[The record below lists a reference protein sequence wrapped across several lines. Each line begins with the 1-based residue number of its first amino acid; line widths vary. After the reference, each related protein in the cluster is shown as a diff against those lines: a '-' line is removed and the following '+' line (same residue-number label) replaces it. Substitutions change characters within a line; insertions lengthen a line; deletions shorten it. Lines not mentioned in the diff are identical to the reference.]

1 MSAYRQLVDRF
12 NQISAIRGASAMLG
26 WDAETMMPDGAAGV
40 RGEQLAAL
48 AGVAHE
54 KITDAGLSDLL
65 EAAKAEPLEGWEA
78 ANLREMDRS
87 YRHAN
92 ALPNDLVAALTKAT
106 SHCTHVW
113 QAARPKNDF
122 ESFAKAFEP
131 VLKLV
136 REASVAK
143 SEALGLDPYDAM
155 LDEYDPG
162 MSAAQVDQYFG
173 ELQAFLPD
181 FLNEALDHQAT
192 HRQFKPLEGKT
203 STEAQEKLGRT
214 FMTALG
220 FDFNHGRIDVSAH
233 PFCGGVPGDVR
244 LTTRYND
251 DAFSQSLYGVLH
263 ETGHA
268 MYELGLPEQW
278 CGQPVGQAR
287 GMSMHESQ
295 SLFLDMQLCRT
306 DEFLRYALPVV
317 RDTFG
322 VGGDTWEAE
331 NFKRSLLKVER
342 GLIRVDADEVTYPLH
357 VMLRYRLEKALLS
370 GDLQINDMEAAWND
384 EMKKSIG
391 VVPDGVGNGCMQD
404 IHWPS
409 GAIGYFPTYTIGAM
423 IAAQLFDTLKAQVPT
438 WADDVQK
445 GDFGSV
451 FKWLRENVHHKA
463 SLHSTPELI
472 TQATGKPLDVGI
484 FKAHLRE
491 RYLGA

>member
-12 NQISAIRGASAMLG
+12 NQISAIRGASSMLS
-26 WDAETMMPDGAAGV
+26 WDAETMMPDGAASV

-54 KITDAGLSDLL
+54 KITDAALSDLIEQAKG
-65 EAAKAEPLEGWEA
+65 EALEGWDA
-78 ANLREMDRS
+78 ANLIEMERS
-87 YRHAN
+87 FHHAN
-92 ALPNDLVAALTKAT
+92 ALPNDLVSALTKAT

-113 QAARPKNDF
+113 QAARPKDDF

-143 SEALGLDPYDAM
+143 SEALGLEPYDAM

-162 MSAAQVDQYFG
+162 MSSAQVDEYFG
-173 ELQAFLPD
+173 ALQAFLPD
-181 FLNEALDHQAT
+181 FLNEALEHQT
-192 HRQFKPLEGKT
+192 KNRQFTPLEGET
-203 STEAQEKLGRT
+203 PTDAQEKLGRK

-251 DAFSQSLYGVLH
+251 EAFSQSLYGVLH

-268 MYELGLPEQW
+268 MYELGLPEKW
-278 CGQPVGQAR
+278 RGQPVGQAR

-306 DEFLRYALPVV
+306 DEFLAYALPVA
-317 RDTFG
+317 RDAFNVSG
-322 VGGDTWEAE
+322 STWEAE
-331 NFKRSLLKVER
+331 NFKRSLLEVER
-342 GLIRVDADEVTYPLH
+342 GFIRVDADEVTYPLH

-370 GDLQINDMEAAWND
+370 GDLQINYLEAAWND
-384 EMKKSIG
+384 EMKKSVG
-391 VVPDGVGNGCMQD
+391 VVPDRVGNGCMQD

-423 IAAQLFDTLKAQVPT
+423 IAAQLFDTLKTQVPS
-438 WADDVQK
+438 WADDVKK
-445 GDFGSV
+445 GDFSSIFV
-451 FKWLRENVHHKA
+451 WLRENVHQKA
-463 SLHSTPELI
+463 SSHSTPELI
-472 TQATGKPLDVGI
+472 TQATGKPLDVEI
-484 FKAHLRE
+484 FKNHLRD
-491 RYLGA
+491 RYLS

>member
-12 NQISAIRGASAMLG
+12 NQISAIRGAASMLG

-40 RGEQLAAL
+40 RGEQLSAL

-65 EAAKAEPLEGWEA
+65 EAAKGEQLVGWEA
-78 ANLREMDRS
+78 ANLREMERS
-87 YRHAN
+87 FHHAN
-92 ALPNDLVAALTKAT
+92 ALPNDLVAAMTKAT

-113 QAARPKNDF
+113 QGARAKNDF

-162 MSAAQVDQYFG
+162 MRSSQIDQYFG
-173 ELQAFLPD
+173 ELQAFLTD
-181 FLNEALDHQAT
+181 FLNEALDHQGQ

-203 STEAQEKLGRT
+203 PTKAQEELGRT

-268 MYELGLPEQW
+268 MYEMGLPEQW
-278 CGQPVGQAR
+278 RGQPVGQAR

-306 DEFLRYALPVV
+306 DEFLGYALPVV
-317 RDTFG
+317 RDAFG
-322 VGGDTWEAE
+322 VSGDTWEAE

-384 EMKKSIG
+384 EMQKSIG
-391 VVPDGVGNGCMQD
+391 VVPDEVGNGCMQD

-423 IAAQLFDTLKAQVPT
+423 IAAQLFDTLKTQVPT
-438 WADDVQK
+438 WSDDVQR
-445 GDFGSV
+445 GDFSSV

-463 SLHSTPELI
+463 SLHATPELI
-472 TQATGKPLDVGI
+472 TQATGKPLDVSI
-484 FKAHLRE
+484 FKNHLRA
-491 RYLGA
+491 RYLGE

>member
-12 NQISAIRGASAMLG
+12 KQISSIRGASAMLG
-26 WDAETMMPDGAAGV
+26 WDAETMMPDGASGV

-48 AGVAHE
+48 AAVAHE
-54 KITDAGLSDLL
+54 KITDPAISDWIE
-65 EAAKAEPLEGWEA
+65 EAKGEGLEGWDA
-78 ANLREMDRS
+78 ANLNEIERT

-92 ALPNDLVAALTKAT
+92 ALPADLVAELTKAT
-106 SHCTHVW
+106 SNCSHVW
-113 QAARPKNDF
+113 QAARPKDDF
-122 ESFAKAFEP
+122 EAFSAAFEP
-131 VLKLV
+131 VLKMV
-136 REASVAK
+136 QEASVAK
-143 SEALGLDPYDAM
+143 SEALGLDPYDAL

-162 MSAAQVDQYFG
+162 MTSAQIDEYFG
-173 ELQAFLPD
+173 ALQDFLPD
-181 FLNEALDHQAT
+181 FVTEALDYQEKNRSFSA
-192 HRQFKPLEGKT
+192 LEGETPTAK
-203 STEAQEKLGRT
+203 QEELGKK

-244 LTTRYND
+244 LTTRYNETE
-251 DAFSQSLYGVLH
+251 FSQSLQGVLH

-268 MYELGLPEQW
+268 MYELGLPEEW
-278 CGQPVGQAR
+278 RGQPVGQAR

-295 SLFLDMQLCRT
+295 SLFLDMQLCRS
-306 DEFLRYALPVV
+306 DEFFAYSLPVI
-317 RDTFG
+317 RETFG
-322 VGGDTWEAE
+322 VGGETWEAE

-370 GDLQINDMEAAWND
+370 GDLQIADMEAAWND

-391 VVPDGVGNGCMQD
+391 VVPDRIGNGCMQD

-409 GAIGYFPTYTIGAM
+409 GIIGYFPTYTIGAM
-423 IAAQLFDTLKAQVPT
+423 IAAQLFDTVKNQVPT

-445 GDFGSV
+445 GDFSSI

-463 SLHSTPELI
+463 SLYSTPELI
-472 TQATGKPLDVGI
+472 TQATGKPLDVEV
-484 FKAHLRE
+484 FKKHLQT